1 MLVKPGEYMGSGSS
15 WSVTPE
21 RAVGWF
27 DMNAPGWV
35 PQWFPT
41 EIVFNARKDDERRVR
56 ISPKER
62 LAWFDQALACYAKTQ
77 WPPAGTLKDRKRAVI
92 LSLLAMLYD
101 LEVNNH
107 ILRPDEM

>member
-1 MLVKPGEYMGSGSS
+1 
-15 WSVTPE
+15 
-21 RAVGWF
+21 VGWF